1 MRGLNLFVYS
11 RSRQIPTTSE
21 KVKFSLF
28 LYTKFNINLKKLRP
42 TRIRD
47 IIMKKLFL
55 GILSILF
62 TTGLFAQQQEFG
74 IVAGGLNGLSYKR
87 IMSETFAIQ
96 TDLAVGFQRTSAM
109 APLRGGNIFV
119 TTFDIFDFA
128 LNANFLYN
136 KELQNGL
143 YAFIGGGPNIGLV
156 QDLPYAN
163 MIFAKFGA
171 NAMLGAGYKMS
182 NIPLTFSLD
191 FRPGYAFL
199 LNYRYETIL
208 HMLDWHLALGVRYCF

>member
-96 TDLAVGFQRTSAM
+96 TDLSVGFQRTSVMEDAYYDYM
-109 APLRGGNIFV
+109 TATIDV
-119 TTFDIFDFA
+119 FDFA

-156 QDLPYAN
+156 QGLPYSE
-163 MIFAKFGA
+163 ITFGKFGA

>member
-42 TRIRD
+42 THIRD

-96 TDLAVGFQRTSAM
+96 TDLAVGFQRTSVMEDAYYDYM
-109 APLRGGNIFV
+109 TATIDV
-119 TTFDIFDFA
+119 FDFA

>member
-96 TDLAVGFQRTSAM
+96 TDLAVGFQRTSVMEDAYYDYM
-109 APLRGGNIFV
+109 
-119 TTFDIFDFA
+119 TTTIDVFDFA

-156 QDLPYAN
+156 QGLPYSE
-163 MIFAKFGA
+163 ITFGKFGA

>member
-1 MRGLNLFVYS
+1 
-11 RSRQIPTTSE
+11 
-21 KVKFSLF
+21 
-28 LYTKFNINLKKLRP
+28 
-42 TRIRD
+42 
-47 IIMKKLFL
+47 MKKLFL
-55 GILSILF
+55 GILSLLF

-109 APLRGGNIFV
+109 APLYGGNIFV

-143 YAFIGGGPNIGLV
+143 YAFAGGGPNIGLI

-163 MIFAKFGA
+163 MTFAKFGA

-199 LNYRYETIL
+199 LNYGYETIL
-208 HMLDWHLALGVRYCF
+208 HMFDWHLALGVRYCF

>member
-96 TDLAVGFQRTSAM
+96 TDLVVGFQRTSVMEDAYYDYM
-109 APLRGGNIFV
+109 
-119 TTFDIFDFA
+119 TTTIDVFDFA

-156 QDLPYAN
+156 QGLPYSE
-163 MIFAKFGA
+163 ITFGKFGA

>member
-28 LYTKFNINLKKLRP
+28 LYAKFNINLKKLRP

-96 TDLAVGFQRTSAM
+96 TDLAVGFQRTSVMEDAYYDYM
-109 APLRGGNIFV
+109 
-119 TTFDIFDFA
+119 TTTIDVFDFA

-156 QDLPYAN
+156 QGLPYSE
-163 MIFAKFGA
+163 ITFGKFGA

>member
-96 TDLAVGFQRTSAM
+96 TDLAVGFQRTSVMEDAYYDYM
-109 APLRGGNIFV
+109 TATIDV
-119 TTFDIFDFA
+119 FDFA

-156 QDLPYAN
+156 QGLPYSE
-163 MIFAKFGA
+163 ITFGKFGA

>member
-42 TRIRD
+42 THIRD

-96 TDLAVGFQRTSAM
+96 TDLAVGFQRTSVMEDAYYDYM
-109 APLRGGNIFV
+109 TATI
-119 TTFDIFDFA
+119 DAFDFA

-143 YAFIGGGPNIGLV
+143 YAFAGGGPNIGLV
-156 QDLPYAN
+156 QGLPYSE
-163 MIFAKFGA
+163 ITFGKFGA

>member
-96 TDLAVGFQRTSAM
+96 TDLAVGFQRTSVMEDAYYDY
-109 APLRGGNIFV
+109 I
-119 TTFDIFDFA
+119 TTTIDVFDFA

-156 QDLPYAN
+156 QGLPYSE
-163 MIFAKFGA
+163 ITFGKFGA

>member
-28 LYTKFNINLKKLRP
+28 YILNLILISKSCARHTLG
-42 TRIRD
+42 TL
-47 IIMKKLFL
+47 IMKKLFL
-55 GILSILF
+55 GILSLLF
-62 TTGLFAQQQEFG
+62 TVGLFAQQQEFG

-96 TDLAVGFQRTSAM
+96 TDLAVGFQRTSVMEDAYYDYM
-109 APLRGGNIFV
+109 TATIDV
-119 TTFDIFDFA
+119 FDFA

-136 KELQNGL
+136 KEIQNGL
-143 YAFIGGGPNIGLV
+143 YAFVGGGPNIGLV
-156 QDLPYAN
+156 QGLPYSN
-163 MIFAKFGA
+163 VTFGKFGA

-208 HMLDWHLALGVRYCF
+208 HMFDWHLAIGVRYCF

>member
-47 IIMKKLFL
+47 IIMKNLFL

-96 TDLAVGFQRTSAM
+96 TDLAVGFQRTSVMEDAYYDYM
-109 APLRGGNIFV
+109 TATIDV
-119 TTFDIFDFA
+119 FDFA

-156 QDLPYAN
+156 QGLPYSE
-163 MIFAKFGA
+163 ITFGKFGA

>member
-1 MRGLNLFVYS
+1 
-11 RSRQIPTTSE
+11 
-21 KVKFSLF
+21 
-28 LYTKFNINLKKLRP
+28 
-42 TRIRD
+42 
-47 IIMKKLFL
+47 MKKLFL
-55 GILSILF
+55 GILSLLF
-62 TTGLFAQQQEFG
+62 TAGLFAQQQEFG

-109 APLRGGNIFV
+109 APLYGGNIFV
-119 TTFDIFDFA
+119 ATSDIFDFA

-136 KELQNGL
+136 KKLQNGL
-143 YAFIGGGPNIGLV
+143 YAFAGGGPNIGLT

-163 MIFAKFGA
+163 MTCAKFGA
-171 NAMLGAGYKMS
+171 KAMLGAGYKMS

-208 HMLDWHLALGVRYCF
+208 HMFDWHLALGVRYCF

>member
-1 MRGLNLFVYS
+1 M
-11 RSRQIPTTSE
+11 
-21 KVKFSLF
+21 
-28 LYTKFNINLKKLRP
+28 RP

-96 TDLAVGFQRTSAM
+96 TDLAVGFQRTSVMEDAYYDYM
-109 APLRGGNIFV
+109 TATIDV
-119 TTFDIFDFA
+119 FDFA

-136 KELQNGL
+136 KEIQNGL
-143 YAFIGGGPNIGLV
+143 YAFVGGGPNIGLV
-156 QDLPYAN
+156 QGLPYSN
-163 MIFAKFGA
+163 VTFGKFGA

-208 HMLDWHLALGVRYCF
+208 HMFDWHLALGVRYCF

>member
-42 TRIRD
+42 THIRD

-96 TDLAVGFQRTSAM
+96 TDLAVGFQRTSVMEDAYYDYM
-109 APLRGGNIFV
+109 TATIDV
-119 TTFDIFDFA
+119 FDFA

-156 QDLPYAN
+156 QGLPYSE
-163 MIFAKFGA
+163 ITFGKFGA

>member
-1 MRGLNLFVYS
+1 MRGLNLFVHS

-42 TRIRD
+42 THIRD